1 MYTLVDRAI
10 GFAARAHEGQ
20 RRKIGKVP
28 YVAHPFAVALIL
40 QQMGCNEKIVAAGL
54 LHDTVE
60 DTGITLD
67 DIRREFGD
75 EVAEIVD
82 GCTEPP
88 KKDAKWATR
97 KLYMISTLR
106 EAPLAVKLVTATDK
120 YHNLVHTLNSREVMG
135 ESVWKKFGGGKERQ
149 AWYFRTVL
157 ESVRAN
163 VPDQDNYPIFAQ
175 LAAVIDELF
184 AGIPSRPPKSA

>member
-1 MYTLVDRAI
+1 MYTLVDKAI

-28 YVAHPFAVALIL
+28 YIAHPFAVGMIL
-40 QQMGCNEKIVAAGL
+40 QQMGCSESIVAAGL

-60 DTGITLD
+60 DTRVTLD

-88 KKDAKWATR
+88 KKGAKWEER
-97 KLYMISTLR
+97 KLYMIQTLR
-106 EAPLAVKLVTATDK
+106 DAPLGVKLVTATDK
-120 YHNLVHTLNSREVMG
+120 YHNLVHTLNSRKG
-135 ESVWKKFGGGKERQ
+135 LGKSIWKKFGGSKGNQ

-157 ESVRAN
+157 ESITVN
-163 VPDQDNYPIFAQ
+163 VPEPEDYPIFAR
-175 LAAVIDELF
+175 LAEVIDELF
-184 AGIPSRPPKSA
+184 AGIPSEPPESA